1 MLQTRAV
8 GARFDIPTN
17 NHTQGNI
24 MQDGVSGHST
34 GRAAW
39 LARLLLVV
47 AAGFAGA
54 ASAAS
59 IEPQLLPGIQA
70 ATFEVVAAKPVT
82 DPLTYEKPLPL
93 DLLPYQERTDKYY
106 SIGTAFAIGGGRY
119 VTAAHVLL
127 VGVNSLWGAPALRD
141 NSGHV
146 YAIDKVQK
154 FSLERDFVVF
164 TLVQQPNDAALALDT
179 TPTPG
184 QVVYSVGNAY
194 GTGVVVRDGL
204 YTSDTPEDQDG
215 RWKWM
220 RFSAPASPGN
230 SGGPLVDKDGKVI
243 GVVLAKSPNENLNY
257 ALPISMV
264 QDAPDH
270 VASMDQRIGYQFD
283 VFDSTLSN
291 TLKAQFALPLGLEA
305 FFKAYEQRV
314 SPYLDAQ
321 LKQLLAKEP
330 GRMFPNGTGSNELL
344 NSVASMGDDPRII
357 GRDSSGNWVLAGD
370 TKANVKLA
378 SNGYVSSG
386 EFGKNMLFHVRR
398 GDNVPADRFYS
409 DAAVAIDPLLQAGLL
424 KRNVGGQSIAV
435 TGFGKPLSDATHV
448 DAWGRRWQVR
458 QWAIPYGNAIL
469 LMASLPVPDGY
480 LAVARFSE
488 AMQAHDQL
496 INTEALTD
504 FVYANYDGTL
514 AQWKEFLAH
523 KDLLPTA
530 FKDIRIDFDY
540 GHRFA
545 YASDRVAFAYTPE
558 LQAIQPDSVLTLG
571 FGFFPDHG
579 KVAWDPVEIWV
590 SAKANDN
597 NYVMLVRDHA
607 PPKDL
612 DDDYQNDWTKLVNR
626 QHPYDATARNKDDM
640 TKITAVVG
648 APATASPATLYTA
661 TYTSEG
667 AHPQDAMQAKL
678 GLLLKDLHLT
688 EQ

>member
-1 MLQTRAV
+1 
-8 GARFDIPTN
+8 
-17 NHTQGNI
+17 
-24 MQDGVSGHST
+24 MQEGVSGHST

-39 LARLLLVV
+39 LARLLLI
-47 AAGFAGA
+47 AATGFAGI

-59 IEPQLLPGIQA
+59 IEPELLPGIQA
-70 ATFEVVAAKPVT
+70 ATFEVVAAKPVV
-82 DPLTYEKPLPL
+82 DPLKYEKPLPL
-93 DLLPYQERTDKYY
+93 ELLPYQERTDKYY

-127 VGVNSLWGAPALRD
+127 VGVNSQWGAPALRD
-141 NSGHV
+141 NGGHV

-164 TLVQQPNDAALALDT
+164 TLVQQPNQAALALDM

-194 GTGVVVRDGL
+194 GTGVVIRDGL

-257 ALPISMV
+257 ALPISIV

-270 VASMDQRIGYQFD
+270 LASMDQRIGYQFD

-291 TLKAQFALPLGLEA
+291 TLKAQFALPLSLDA
-305 FFKAYEQRV
+305 FFAAYQQRV
-314 SPYLDAQ
+314 NPYVDAQ
-321 LKQLLAKEP
+321 LRQLLAKEP
-330 GRMFPNGTGSNELL
+330 QRMFPNGTGSSELL
-344 NSVASMGDDPRII
+344 NSVATMRDDPRII
-357 GRDSSGNWVLAGD
+357 ARDSSGNWVLAGEG
-370 TKANVKLA
+370 KGNIKLA

-386 EFGKNMLFHVRR
+386 LFGKNMLFHVRR
-398 GDNVPADRFYS
+398 GDDVPADRFYK
-409 DAAVAIDPLLQAGLL
+409 DAGVAVDPLLQGGLL
-424 KRNVGGQSIAV
+424 KRNVGGQSIGV
-435 TGFGKPLSDATHV
+435 TGLGKPLSDAVHA

-458 QWAIPYGNAIL
+458 EWAIPYGNAVL
-469 LMASLPVPDGY
+469 LLASLPVPDGY
-480 LAVARFSE
+480 VAVARFSE
-488 AMQAHDQL
+488 AMQAYDQR
-496 INTEALTD
+496 INMQALTD
-504 FVYANYDGTL
+504 FVYANYDGSL
-514 AQWKEFLAH
+514 AQWKQFLAYR
-523 KDLLPTA
+523 DLLPAA
-530 FKDIRIDFDY
+530 FKDIRIDFEY
-540 GHRFA
+540 GKRLA
-545 YASDRVAFAYTPE
+545 YASDRIAFAYTPE

-579 KVAWDPVEIWV
+579 NVVWNPVEVWI
-590 SAKANDN
+590 SAKATDN
-597 NYVMLVRDHA
+597 TYIKLERDRA

-612 DDDYQNDWTKLVNR
+612 DDDYQNEWAKVANR

-640 TKITAVVG
+640 TKITGVVG
-648 APATASPATLYTA
+648 APATASPATLYIA
-661 TYTSEG
+661 TVTTEG
-667 AHPQDAMQAKL
+667 AHPQEAMQAKL
-678 GLLLKDLHLT
+678 GLLLKDLRLT

>member
-1 MLQTRAV
+1 MAHLQP
-8 GARFDIPTN
+8 PTGL
-17 NHTQGNI
+17 TQGII
-24 MQDGVSGHST
+24 MQDGVSGYST

-47 AAGFAGA
+47 ATGFAGG

-70 ATFEVVAAKPVT
+70 ATFEVVAAKPLV
-82 DPLTYEKPLPL
+82 DPLKYEKPLPL

-127 VGVNSLWGAPALRD
+127 VGVDSLWGPPALRD
-141 NSGHV
+141 NGGHV

-164 TLVQQPNDAALALDT
+164 TLARQPNQAALALDT

-194 GTGVVVRDGL
+194 GTGVVIRDGL

-230 SGGPLVDKDGKVI
+230 SGGPLVDRAGKVI

-264 QDAPDH
+264 QDAPDRL
-270 VASMDQRIGYQFD
+270 ASMDQRISYQFD

-291 TLKAQFALPLGLEA
+291 TLKTTFALPLGLDA
-305 FFKAYEQRV
+305 FFAAYQQRLD
-314 SPYLDAQ
+314 PYLDAQ
-321 LKQLLAKEP
+321 LKQLLGKEP
-330 GRMFPNGTGSNELL
+330 QRMFPNGAGSSELL
-344 NSVASMGDDPRII
+344 NSVATMGDDPRII
-357 GRDSSGNWVLAGD
+357 GRDTSGNWVLAGD

-398 GDNVPADRFYS
+398 GDNVPAGRFYT
-409 DAAVAIDPLLQAGLL
+409 DAAVAVEPLLQAGLL
-424 KRNVGGQSIAV
+424 KRNVGGQTIAV
-435 TGFGKPLSDATHV
+435 TGFGKPMSDTAHV

-458 QWAIPYGNAIL
+458 EWAIPYGNAVL
-469 LMASLPVPDGY
+469 LVASLPVPDGY
-480 LAVARFSE
+480 VAVARFSE
-488 AMQAHDQL
+488 AMQEHDQL
-496 INTEALTD
+496 INTRALTD

-514 AQWKEFLAH
+514 AQWKEFLTH
-523 KDLLPTA
+523 KDLLPVA
-530 FKDIRIDFDY
+530 FRTIDIAFDY
-540 GHRFA
+540 GHRFR
-545 YASDRVAFAYTPE
+545 YASDRLAFDYTPD

-579 KVAWDPVEIWV
+579 KVAWAPVEIWV

-597 NYVMLVRDHA
+597 NYVMLVRDHV

-612 DDDYQNDWTKLVNR
+612 DDDYQNDWSKVVNR
-626 QHPYDATARNKDDM
+626 QHPYDAKARNKDDM

-648 APATASPATLYTA
+648 APASASPATLYSA

-667 AHPQDAMQAKL
+667 THPQDAMQARL
-678 GLLLKDLHLT
+678 DLLLKDLQT
-688 EQ
+688 KEQ

>member
-1 MLQTRAV
+1 
-8 GARFDIPTN
+8 
-17 NHTQGNI
+17 
-24 MQDGVSGHST
+24 MQDGVSGHSI

-39 LARLLLVV
+39 LSCLLLVV
-47 AAGFAGA
+47 ATIFMGI

-59 IEPQLLPGIQA
+59 IEPELLPGIQA
-70 ATFEVVAAKPVT
+70 ATFEVVAAKSAV
-82 DPLTYEKPLPL
+82 DPLKYEKPLPL

-127 VGVNSLWGAPALRD
+127 VGVNSQWGLPALRD
-141 NSGHV
+141 NGGHV

-164 TLVQQPNDAALALDT
+164 TLAQQPNQAALALDT
-179 TPTPG
+179 SPTPG

-194 GTGVVVRDGL
+194 GTGVVIRDGL

-270 VASMDQRIGYQFD
+270 LASMDQRIGYQFD

-291 TLKAQFALPLGLEA
+291 TLKAQFALPLSLDA
-305 FFKAYEQRV
+305 FFAAYQQRV
-314 SPYLDAQ
+314 NPFVDAQ
-321 LKQLLAKEP
+321 LKQLLTKEP
-330 GRMFPNGTGSNELL
+330 ERMFPNGTGSSELL
-344 NSVASMGDDPRII
+344 NRVATMGDDPRII
-357 GRDSSGNWVLAGD
+357 ARDSSGNWVLGGE
-370 TKANVKLA
+370 TKGTVKLS

-386 EFGKNMLFHVRR
+386 LFGKNMLFHVRR
-398 GDNVPADRFYS
+398 GDDVRADRFYK
-409 DAAVAIDPLLQAGLL
+409 DAGAAVDPLLKAGLL
-424 KRNVGGQSIAV
+424 KRNVGGQSIGV
-435 TGFGKPLSDATHV
+435 TGLGTPLSDSVHV

-458 QWAIPYGNAIL
+458 EWAIPYGNAVL
-469 LMASLPVPDGY
+469 LLASLPVPDGY
-480 LAVARFSE
+480 VAVARFSE
-488 AMQAHDQL
+488 AMQAYDQR
-496 INTEALTD
+496 INIQALTD

-514 AQWKEFLAH
+514 AQWKQFLAY

-530 FKDIRIDFDY
+530 FKDIRVDFDY
-540 GHRFA
+540 GKRLA
-545 YASDRVAFAYTPE
+545 YASDRIAFAYTPE
-558 LQAIQPDSVLTLG
+558 LQAIQADSVLTLG

-579 KVAWDPVEIWV
+579 KVVWNPVEIWI
-590 SAKANDN
+590 SAKATDN
-597 NYVMLVRDHA
+597 TYIKLVRDRA
-607 PPKDL
+607 PSKDL
-612 DDDYQNDWTKLVNR
+612 DDDYQNEWAKVANR

-640 TKITAVVG
+640 TKITGVVG
-648 APATASPATLYTA
+648 ASATASPATLYTA
-661 TYTSEG
+661 TVTTEG
-667 AHPQDAMQAKL
+667 AHPQEAMQAKL
-678 GLLLKDLHLT
+678 GLLLKDLRLT
-688 EQ
+688 DQ

>member
-1 MLQTRAV
+1 
-8 GARFDIPTN
+8 
-17 NHTQGNI
+17 

-39 LARLLLVV
+39 LSCLLLVV
-47 AAGFAGA
+47 ATIFTGI

-70 ATFEVVAAKPVT
+70 ATFEVVAAKTVV
-82 DPLTYEKPLPL
+82 DPLKYEKPLPL

-127 VGVNSLWGAPALRD
+127 VGVNSQWGLPALRD
-141 NSGHV
+141 NGGHV

-164 TLVQQPNDAALALDT
+164 TLAQQPNQAALALDT
-179 TPTPG
+179 SPTPG

-194 GTGVVVRDGL
+194 GTGVVIRDGL

-270 VASMDQRIGYQFD
+270 LASMDQRIGYQFD

-291 TLKAQFALPLGLEA
+291 TLKAQFALPLSLDA
-305 FFKAYEQRV
+305 FFAAYQQRV
-314 SPYLDAQ
+314 NPFVDAQ
-321 LKQLLAKEP
+321 LKQLLTKEP
-330 GRMFPNGTGSNELL
+330 QRMFPNGTGSNELL
-344 NSVASMGDDPRII
+344 NSVATMGDDPRII
-357 GRDSSGNWVLAGD
+357 ARDSSGNWVLAGE
-370 TKANVKLA
+370 TKATVKLS

-386 EFGKNMLFHVRR
+386 LFGKNMLFHVRR
-398 GDNVPADRFYS
+398 GDDVPADRFYK
-409 DAAVAIDPLLQAGLL
+409 DAEAAVAPLLQAGLL
-424 KRNVGGQSIAV
+424 KRNVGGQSIGV
-435 TGFGKPLSDATHV
+435 TGLGKPLSDSVRV

-458 QWAIPYGNAIL
+458 EWAIPYGNAVL
-469 LMASLPVPDGY
+469 LLASLPVPDGY
-480 LAVARFSE
+480 VAIARFSE
-488 AMQAHDQL
+488 AMQAYDQR
-496 INTEALTD
+496 INIQALTD

-514 AQWKEFLAH
+514 AQWKQFLAY
-523 KDLLPTA
+523 KDLLPAA

-540 GHRFA
+540 GKRLA
-545 YASDRVAFAYTPE
+545 YASDRIAFAYTPE

-571 FGFFPDHG
+571 FGFFPDKG
-579 KVAWDPVEIWV
+579 KVVWNPVEVWI
-590 SAKANDN
+590 SAKATDN
-597 NYVMLVRDHA
+597 TYIKLVRDRA
-607 PPKDL
+607 PSKDL
-612 DDDYQNDWTKLVNR
+612 DDDYQNEWAKVANR

-640 TKITAVVG
+640 TRITGVVG

-661 TYTSEG
+661 TVTVEG
-667 AHPQDAMQAKL
+667 AHPQEAMQAKL
-678 GLLLKDLHLT
+678 GLLLKDLRLS

>member
-1 MLQTRAV
+1 
-8 GARFDIPTN
+8 
-17 NHTQGNI
+17 
-24 MQDGVSGHST
+24 MQDGVSGQST

-39 LARLLLVV
+39 LARVLFVV
-47 AAGFAGA
+47 AASFAGLA
-54 ASAAS
+54 NAAS

-70 ATFEVVAAKPVT
+70 ATFEVVAAKPVD
-82 DPLTYEKPLPL
+82 DPLKYERPLPL

-127 VGVNSLWGAPALRD
+127 VGVNSLWGPPALRD

-164 TLVQQPNDAALALDT
+164 TLVQQPNQAALALDT

-194 GTGVVVRDGL
+194 GTGVVIRDGL
-204 YTSDTPEDQDG
+204 YTSDTPEEQDG

-270 VASMDQRIGYQFD
+270 LASMDQRISYQFD

-291 TLKAQFALPLGLEA
+291 TLKTQFALPLGLDA
-305 FFKAYEQRV
+305 FFATYQQRLN
-314 SPYLDAQ
+314 PYLDTQ
-321 LKQLLAKEP
+321 LKQLLTKEP
-330 GRMFPNGTGSNELL
+330 QRMFPNGAGSSELL
-344 NSVASMGDDPRII
+344 NSIPTMADDPRVIA
-357 GRDSSGNWVLAGD
+357 RDSSGNWVLAGD

-378 SNGYVSSG
+378 SNSYVSSG

-398 GDNVPADRFYS
+398 ADNVPADRFYT
-409 DAAVAIDPLLQAGLL
+409 DAAAAVDPLLQAGLL
-424 KRNVGGQSIAV
+424 KRNIGSQSIQV
-435 TGFGKPLSDATHV
+435 TGFGKPKIDTIHV

-458 QWAIPYGNAIL
+458 EWTLPYGNAML
-469 LMASLPVPDGY
+469 LVAALPVPDGY
-480 LAVARFSE
+480 VAVARFAQ
-488 AMQAHDQL
+488 AMQEHDQL
-496 INTEALTD
+496 INTLALTD

-514 AQWKEFLAH
+514 AQWKQFLAH
-523 KDLLPTA
+523 RDLLPAA
-530 FKDIRIDFDY
+530 FKTIDVDFDY
-540 GHRFA
+540 GKRFS
-545 YASDRVAFAYTPE
+545 YASDRIAFAYTPE

-571 FGFFPDHG
+571 FAFFPDHG
-579 KVAWDPVEIWV
+579 KVAWAPAEVWV
-590 SAKANDN
+590 SAKATDN
-597 NYVMLVRDHA
+597 NYVVLVRDHA

-612 DDDYQNDWTKLVNR
+612 DDDYQNDWTKVVNR
-626 QHPYDATARNKDDM
+626 QHPYDETARNKDDM
-640 TKITAVVG
+640 TRITAVVG
-648 APATASPATLYTA
+648 EAATATPTTLYTA
-661 TYTSEG
+661 SYAVEG
-667 AHPQDAMQAKL
+667 AHPQDAMQVKL
-678 GLLLKDLHLT
+678 ALLLKDMRLK
-688 EQ
+688 EK